1 MTPIESALEARFFA
15 PLKRPRTRKAG
26 VELELPICNL
36 DPARPVD
43 FVAVHAV
50 TEAFLPAC
58 GFEARSM
65 DAALAFAAFHA
76 GLMEKLPELAALLE
90 NDESLHGRGYNVG
103 ELREICNRREWPL
116 FIDRA
121 ALSARLLEILDLAS
135 VGCALRGK
143 NEAALLAPLYR
154 RAETLTSPAREYADG
169 LARGESVE
177 TWIDRFGSGGA

>member
-26 VELELPICNL
+26 VELELPICN
-36 DPARPVD
+36 
-43 FVAVHAV
+43 
-50 TEAFLPAC
+50 
-58 GFEARSM
+58 
-65 DAALAFAAFHA
+65 
-76 GLMEKLPELAALLE
+76 
-90 NDESLHGRGYNVG
+90 
-103 ELREICNRREWPL
+103 RREWPL

-121 ALSARLLEILDLAS
+121 ALSARLDLAS

-177 TWIDRFGSGGA
+177 TWIDRFVSGVA